1 MIKAPVD
8 ICNFFFDGDVYL
20 VACSQPLITKTGEK
34 FIKCHNLKTGEYT
47 LFPSGYKV
55 IVVCPYSSIPDF
67 CCIVRK
73 YIVGDFSYFSF
84 TLKEDVINDR

>member
-34 FIKCHNLKTGEYT
+34 FIKCYNLKTGEYT

-73 YIVGDFSYFSF
+73 YIVGEFSYFSF